1 MSSIPLVPV
10 PTPAGR
16 PWLSST
22 LRRDLQQ
29 AAAAS
34 SGSGIVALQ
43 TPAEA
48 AVSYPLLAFLKAAR
62 IPWVVEGSDGEVRD
76 ALLANEDSAATEG
89 SAATGD
95 PGVSPAVVM
104 YGSVLHAASGDLMLG
119 AFTSAML
126 AAAGCAPEYMGPVEP
141 LHEPWDPAVLTAGL
155 REDMP
160 LGIWLL
166 SGQGFAGVVTA
177 YRADAVVVEAFDVL
191 IMAPGNNALVDPTAL
206 EDAAV
211 RANAQEF
218 GVELHFGVL
227 GLNVPVGRDSLRVP
241 QLLILGPSLHQ
252 GVPEAVELDTAGAAA
267 VLRGYT
273 PFQHLVIRYPAASTW
288 DSGITR
294 ATQQRILGAAYVKT
308 QGRPRGQ

>member
-16 PWLSST
+16 PWLSRT
-22 LRRDLQQ
+22 LRGDLQQ

-34 SGSGIVALQ
+34 AGNGIVALQ
-43 TPAEA
+43 TQADA

-62 IPWVVEGSDGEVRD
+62 IPWVVEGSDGEARD
-76 ALLANEDSAATEG
+76 ALMAAEDSAATEAF
-89 SAATGD
+89 AATEALTAAGA
-95 PGVSPAVVM
+95 PEVSPAVVM

-126 AAAGCAPEYMGPVEP
+126 AAAGCTPEYMGPVEP

-177 YRADAVVVEAFDVL
+177 YRAEAGVVEAFDVMT
-191 IMAPGNNALVDPTAL
+191 MAPGIDALADPAAL
-206 EDAAV
+206 EAAV

-218 GVELHFGVL
+218 GAELHVGASGLSVGV
-227 GLNVPVGRDSLRVP
+227 GQDFLRVP
-241 QLLILGPSLHQ
+241 QLLVLGPSLRRI
-252 GVPEAVELDTAGAAA
+252 VPESLMEEPTGMTAQD
-267 VLRGYT
+267 LGYA
-273 PFQHLVIRYPAASTW
+273 PFQHLAIRYPAASTW
-288 DSGITR
+288 DGGIAR
-294 ATQQRILGAAYVKT
+294 ATQQRILGAA
-308 QGRPRGQ
+308 

>member
-76 ALLANEDSAATEG
+76 ALLATGDSAAAG
-89 SAATGD
+89 A
-95 PGVSPAVVM
+95 PKVSPAVVM

-119 AFTSAML
+119 GFTSAML
-126 AAAGCAPEYMGPVEP
+126 AAAGCTPEYMGPVEP

-166 SGQGFAGVVTA
+166 SGQGFAGVATA
-177 YRADAVVVEAFDVL
+177 YRAEAGVVEAFDVL
-191 IMAPGNNALVDPTAL
+191 IMAPGIDALGDPAAL
-206 EDAAV
+206 EQAAV

-218 GVELHFGVL
+218 GVELHVGAS
-227 GLNVPVGRDSLRVP
+227 GLSIRVGQDFLRVP
-241 QLLILGPSLHQ
+241 QLLVLGPSLRRI
-252 GVPEAVELDTAGAAA
+252 VPESLMEEPTGMTAQD
-267 VLRGYT
+267 LGYA
-273 PFQHLVIRYPAASTW
+273 PFQHLAVRYPTASTW
-288 DSGITR
+288 DGGIAR
-294 ATQQRILGAAYVKT
+294 ATQQRILGTA
-308 QGRPRGQ
+308 

>member
-1 MSSIPLVPV
+1 MSSLPLVPV

-22 LRRDLQQ
+22 LRRELQQ

-43 TPAEA
+43 TQAEA

-62 IPWVVEGSDGEVRD
+62 IPWVVEGPDGEARD
-76 ALLANEDSAATEG
+76 ALMAAEDSAAAEDP
-89 SAATGD
+89 AATEALTSAGG
-95 PGVSPAVVM
+95 PAEVSPAVVM

-126 AAAGCAPEYMGPVEP
+126 AAAGCTPEYMGPVEP
-141 LHEPWDPAVLTAGL
+141 LHKPWDPAVLTTGL

-166 SGQGFAGVVTA
+166 SGHGFAGVVTA
-177 YRADAVVVEAFDVL
+177 YRAEAGVVEAFDVL
-191 IMAPGNNALVDPTAL
+191 IMAPGIDALADPAAL
-206 EDAAV
+206 EQAAV

-218 GVELHFGVL
+218 GVELHVGAS
-227 GLNVPVGRDSLRVP
+227 GLSVRVGQDFLRVP
-241 QLLILGPSLHQ
+241 QLLVLGPSLRRI
-252 GVPEAVELDTAGAAA
+252 VPESLVEESTGMTAQD
-267 VLRGYT
+267 LGYA
-273 PFQHLVIRYPAASTW
+273 PFQHLAIRYPEASTW
-288 DSGITR
+288 DGGIART
-294 ATQQRILGAAYVKT
+294 TQQRILGAA
-308 QGRPRGQ
+308 